1 MKFSQRLAAI
11 VVALQTLNVSG
22 FSLKTDANRVK
33 GLTRLHSGESN
44 HVDYSVT
51 DRRFF
56 IRQMGGLAVTAA
68 LTSDS
73 QKAFAADEVKKLD
86 AAEQTEIVRSSLY
99 YVLRVREATEQE
111 TRLIKSGKFKDVQRA
126 NVKLAVKFMMD
137 NYRLS
142 DNFIKASTFLS
153 GNRKIQAVTAG
164 QECIQNLQTITEY
177 FDSSDVQNIKIGS
190 NSIAG
195 KESLVLNGLDASRK
209 NIDLFLSFF
218 NPEDVNAVQ
227 SKILAEN
234 ELNEKEFDTALGAIL
249 NNPVKP

>member
-1 MKFSQRLAAI
+1 MKVSQRLAAI
-11 VVALQTLNVSG
+11 AVTLQALNVSG
-22 FSLKTDANRVK
+22 FSPTADGNNVRS
-33 GLTRLHSGESN
+33 LTRLYARESN
-44 HVDYSVT
+44 HNINYSVT

-56 IRQMGGLAVTAA
+56 VSQLSGLAVTAA

-73 QKAFAADEVKKLD
+73 QKAFAAEEIKKLD

-126 NVKLAVKFMMD
+126 NVKLAIKFMVD

-153 GNRKIQAVTAG
+153 GNRKIQAVSAG

-177 FDSSDVQNIKIGS
+177 FDSSDVQNIKVRAHIS
-190 NSIAG
+190 QTN
-195 KESLVLNGLDASRK
+195 KQK
-209 NIDLFLSFF
+209 
-218 NPEDVNAVQ
+218 
-227 SKILAEN
+227 
-234 ELNEKEFDTALGAIL
+234 
-249 NNPVKP
+249 